1 MRITSY
7 RSENLFITVSKAFS
21 GKEEFSATMVKSRAQ
36 ALKSYRGMPMES
48 RNVRNLDPRKMLKGF
63 LISKISAYRYQIRK
77 VENEV
82 EYLKV
87 AVTTQKLNQSDSEM
101 INEKVELKE
110 RRLERMIKYLHALEA
125 RKDGA
130 LNDDPIF
137 AEWGIDTSILSTL
150 SFDGDNIPAAGG
162 HYTVT
167 VNGDKKQSVAKK
179 VQTVK
184 VSSAIDFYRNQKV
197 AAHSFPT
204 KQPLSKRLTKNK
216 FFLKKKEADEKRKKL
231 DEDLSLGIR
240 RSARLRGVDPLPIT
254 DPSVEKDEVY
264 MNKDAE
270 RVKASKPFQPVSRA
284 FNLVDT
290 NPRLIYCC
298 ISDDEA
304 NDEEVW
310 NWWLDNSGNQDP
322 ELHVFHPN
330 VVRFA
335 RKVFKTDDLT
345 RAMLIDSS
353 LRLYY
358 LKPETPF
365 HYVPEPIASSVEMYP
380 LIQNIPRSIEF
391 YPGMDEIRLCD
402 GEIETPD
409 LTVMLDFTAAIN
421 NEANI
426 MRCESY
432 EKECTRE
439 KFFDPDVFMNDMFM
453 NDLFAYFV

>member
-1 MRITSY
+1 
-7 RSENLFITVSKAFS
+7 
-21 GKEEFSATMVKSRAQ
+21 
-36 ALKSYRGMPMES
+36 
-48 RNVRNLDPRKMLKGF
+48 
-63 LISKISAYRYQIRK
+63 
-77 VENEV
+77 
-82 EYLKV
+82 
-87 AVTTQKLNQSDSEM
+87 
-101 INEKVELKE
+101 
-110 RRLERMIKYLHALEA
+110 
-125 RKDGA
+125 
-130 LNDDPIF
+130 
-137 AEWGIDTSILSTL
+137 
-150 SFDGDNIPAAGG
+150 
-162 HYTVT
+162 
-167 VNGDKKQSVAKK
+167 
-179 VQTVK
+179 
-184 VSSAIDFYRNQKV
+184 
-197 AAHSFPT
+197 
-204 KQPLSKRLTKNK
+204 
-216 FFLKKKEADEKRKKL
+216 
-231 DEDLSLGIR
+231 
-240 RSARLRGVDPLPIT
+240 
-254 DPSVEKDEVY
+254 

-432 EKECTRE
+432 QKERTKE
-439 KFFDPDVFMNDMFM
+439 MFFDPDIFMNDKLM